1 MKKTIVTIGRQ
12 YGSGGRE
19 IGRKLAERLQIPFY
33 DKELI
38 EMAAEEGGMSPKA
51 FERVDEK
58 PTNSL
63 LYTLATGSAM
73 MNGLR
78 YAPQAELPL
87 NDKLFIL
94 SSRVIKDLAK
104 KGSCVIIG
112 RCADFL
118 LRDEEALCSVF
129 VHAEMEKRVQRIMR
143 LYELPR
149 DKAESTIARMDK
161 QRSGYYNYYTGRDWR
176 AMEHYQLCVDSGVL
190 GVDKTVDLLEA
201 FVRARQEET

>member
-1 MKKTIVTIGRQ
+1 MTRTIVTIGRQ

-19 IGRKLAERLQIPFY
+19 VGRLLAEKMGVPFY
-33 DKELI
+33 DRELI
-38 EMAAEEGGMSPKA
+38 ELAAKEGGMSVDA

-73 MNGLR
+73 MGSLR
-78 YAPQAELPL
+78 YAPQTELPL

-94 SSRVIKDLAK
+94 SSRVIKELAR

-112 RCADFL
+112 RCADFI
-118 LRDEEALCSVF
+118 LRDDPALCSVF
-129 VHAEMEKRVQRIMR
+129 VHADVEKRVERIVR
-143 LYELPR
+143 LYDVPR
-149 DKAESTIARMDK
+149 EKAESTIARMDK

-176 AMEHYQLCVDSGVL
+176 EMEHYQLCVDSGAL
-190 GVDKTVDLLEA
+190 GVPATVDVIHA
-201 FVRARQEET
+201 FVELRAQKD